1 MKITLSDELPE
12 DAAAIELLLQQ
23 AFQEAPHSNQSEHLI
38 VRQLR
43 ASGDLSF
50 ALVARLA
57 DAVVGYA
64 AVSPV
69 TVADAA
75 GWYGVG
81 PVAVSPAHQN
91 RGIGSRLMHNT
102 LMRLRDMGAGGCVV
116 VGEPEFY
123 RRFGFRELPGLHFP
137 GVAPEYFLAVSFAG
151 ATPRGEVSYSEAFS
165 QLEV

>member
-1 MKITLSDELPE
+1 KSYNERNPAGVHSARREVCGGHATGAVSPWTGVARHPRWTRIMKITLSDELPE

-69 TVADAA
+69 TVAD
-75 GWYGVG
+75 
-81 PVAVSPAHQN
+81 
-91 RGIGSRLMHNT
+91 
-102 LMRLRDMGAGGCVV
+102 
-116 VGEPEFY
+116 
-123 RRFGFRELPGLHFP
+123 
-137 GVAPEYFLAVSFAG
+137 
-151 ATPRGEVSYSEAFS
+151 
-165 QLEV
+165 